1 VASCGPN
8 AARHVYLT
16 FDDGFCDVV
25 QNAAAVLHQI
35 GFRAMM
41 FLVADLLGGA
51 NQWQQREGDAPAPLA
66 SVAQVQEWLAA
77 GNEIGS
83 HTLTHPRLTSLPVER
98 AREEFAAS
106 KKKLVSSAE
115 RVVRTTNKFGI
126 DLEKADILVKEISF
140 ASLYPRAGSGT
151 VEDRLAGNRFKM
163 VLAVTTDGKATTG
176 KGLSGKYVLTAE
188 KAMRFG
194 GRWLISRKVRWRKL
208 PAGVVDANTAADV
221 EFENYVAE
229 QALIQRCRVHK
240 LHNVPE
246 HLPEEKQQQA
256 AWRLRGA
263 WAKAHAPGSLE
274 KTARAPE
281 VAQCHRPIGGAQPAR
296 RTGRNAHAPLA

>member
-1 VASCGPN
+1 MSELCEALTLVIRQRDVKIFEAKAMLSFNTWCAITEKLFAGSRAKPSRKN
-8 AARHVYLT
+8 AEAWW
-16 FDDGFCDVV
+16 DE
-25 QNAAAVLHQI
+25 LH
-35 GFRAMM
+35 G
-41 FLVADLLGGA
+41 
-51 NQWQQREGDAPAPLA
+51 
-66 SVAQVQEWLAA
+66 
-77 GNEIGS
+77 
-83 HTLTHPRLTSLPVER
+83 
-98 AREEFAAS
+98 
-106 KKKLVSSAE
+106 KLVSSAE

-176 KGLSGKYVLTAE
+176 KGLSGKYVLAAE

-208 PAGVVDANTAADV
+208 PAGVVDANTAADL

-263 WAKAHAPGSLE
+263 WAKATPQEAL
-274 KTARAPE
+274 KKLRALLKWLDAISP
-281 VAQCHRPIGGAQPAR
+281 
-296 RTGRNAHAPLA
+296 